1 MTTDAKSGSVII
13 DPPILFRRMGSEPP
27 LVGGYAFKESQM
39 TESVAY
45 IDGLN
50 FYYGAVRNR
59 PALKWLN
66 PLTMLE
72 RLFPQDN
79 IGLVRYFSAPV
90 MRSPDDPD
98 APARQAIY
106 FRALA
111 TVPGLVMHEGRMA
124 VRTKRGVMLP
134 KSVPAQI
141 ATIEVFEE
149 KRTDVNI
156 ASHLLMDAFGGRYDA
171 AIVVSND
178 SDLITPIEMAVN
190 RLGKRVIVVNPYPAR
205 RQSSELRRAASQTIP
220 EINASVLRASQFPDR
235 LNDAR
240 GSFTRPGS
248 WV

>member
-1 MTTDAKSGSVII
+1 MPEA
-13 DPPILFRRMGSEPP
+13 
-27 LVGGYAFKESQM
+27 
-39 TESVAY
+39 VAY

-66 PLTMLE
+66 PLAMLE
-72 RLFPQDN
+72 RLFPQEN
-79 IGLVRYFSAPV
+79 IGLVRYFSTPV
-90 MRSPDDPD
+90 MRSPEDPD

-111 TVPGLVMHEGRMA
+111 TVPGLAIHEGRMA
-124 VRTKRGVMLP
+124 VRTKRGVILP
-134 KSVPAQI
+134 QSTPAQI

-156 ASHLLMDAFGGRYDA
+156 ASHLLMDAFGGRYDTA
-171 AIVVSND
+171 VVVSND
-178 SDLITPIEMAVN
+178 SDLTTPVEMAVN

-205 RQSSELRRAASQTIP
+205 RQSSELRRAASRTIR

-235 LNDAR
+235 LTDAR

-248 WV
+248 WA

>member
-1 MTTDAKSGSVII
+1 MPEA
-13 DPPILFRRMGSEPP
+13 
-27 LVGGYAFKESQM
+27 
-39 TESVAY
+39 VAY

-66 PLTMLE
+66 PFTMLE
-72 RLFPQDN
+72 KLFPRDS
-79 IGLVRYFSAPV
+79 ISLVRYFSTPV

-111 TVPGLVMHEGRMA
+111 TVPGLVMHEGRMS
-124 VRTKRGVMLP
+124 VRKKRGLMLP
-134 KSVPAQI
+134 KSTPAQI

-156 ASHLLMDAFGGRYDA
+156 ASHLLMDAFGDRHDTA
-171 AIVVSND
+171 VVVSND
-178 SDLITPIEMAVN
+178 SDLTTPIEMAVN
-190 RLGKRVIVVNPYPAR
+190 QLGKSVIVVNPYPAR
-205 RQSSELRRAASQTIP
+205 RQSSELQRAASRTIP

-235 LNDAR
+235 LTDAR
-240 GSFTRPGS
+240 GSFTRPRS
-248 WV
+248 WR